1 MIKQIG
7 GSNMFVSNDEF
18 RQNGEYSYGEDINI
32 DINNYNTNTNSNYNM
47 NDMNMMNADTTMMG
61 SVQGPIVEPG
71 RERVVQRNIIHEI
84 KHICPMNTKIINN
97 HIFRHTYE
105 PRYTC
110 CEENTCTNIQ
120 CGSCCNFN

>member
-1 MIKQIG
+1 
-7 GSNMFVSNDEF
+7 MFAGNEDF
-18 RQNGEYSYGEDINI
+18 RQNGDFGYGEDINI
-32 DINNYNTNTNSNYNM
+32 DINNFNTNSNTNYNM
-47 NDMNMMNADTTMMG
+47 NDMNTMNSDTMVMG

-71 RERVVQRNIIHEI
+71 RERVVQRNIIHEV

-110 CEENTCTNIQ
+110 CEENTCTNVQ

>member
-1 MIKQIG
+1 
-7 GSNMFVSNDEF
+7 MFYNTDEF
-18 RQNGEYSYGEDINI
+18 RQNGDMGYTEDINI
-32 DINNYNTNTNSNYNM
+32 DINNFNTNQFDMNM
-47 NDMNMMNADTTMMG
+47 NDAGMNMMG

-71 RERVVQRNIIHEI
+71 RERVVQRNIIHEV
-84 KHICPMNTKIINN
+84 KHVCPMNTKIINN

-110 CEENTCTNIQ
+110 CEENVCTNVQ